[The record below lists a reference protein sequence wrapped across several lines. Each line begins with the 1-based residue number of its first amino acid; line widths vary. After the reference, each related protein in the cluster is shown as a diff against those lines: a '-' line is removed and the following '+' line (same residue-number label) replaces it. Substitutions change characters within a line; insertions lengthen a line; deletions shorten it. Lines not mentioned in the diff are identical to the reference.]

1 MVRLSTTPT
10 IRQGKLQPSPF
21 ILRVYAART
30 QEGWRVMPGGFCRI
44 SDQKDARALSMGE
57 GAQASDVWVIAEKP
71 VEKVSLL
78 AQRDG
83 AKVRRIT
90 GNLPS
95 RAADNLF
102 WLGRYLERAESTL
115 RVVRSLCTSL
125 MDPDAATHS
134 AGETLDKLKGL
145 LADCGAVEEESLGRR
160 VTDVAQSALYD
171 EAAYGSVVSQVR
183 SARRARREPAR
194 APVRRLLE
202 APAQPRSPAEGRDA
216 GRHVGIRGPGAG
228 WRRRCRACL
237 DPVGADPGEHEPRR
251 GWRFLDM
258 GRRVERGVNTSRLM
272 RKLADEDATIDD
284 LDLLLDLIDSQI
296 TYRSRYLEGIS
307 LTPVR
312 DLVMLDPYNPRSV
325 AFQVVALRAHVTALP
340 VLQDDGMPEEP
351 ARLLTRLASEVEVQD
366 AAALDGPKA
375 RNFEHRLLD
384 LSDAITDRYFLQG
397 ANATPTKKLGGL
409 A

>member
-1 MVRLSTTPT
+1 M
-10 IRQGKLQPSPF
+10 
-21 ILRVYAART
+21 
-30 QEGWRVMPGGFCRI
+30 
-44 SDQKDARALSMGE
+44 
-57 GAQASDVWVIAEKP
+57 
-71 VEKVSLL
+71 

-83 AKVRRIT
+83 VRVRRIT

-134 AGETLDKLKGL
+134 AGETLDKLKAL
-145 LADCGAVEEESLGRR
+145 LVDSGAVDKAFLSRR
-160 VTDVAQSALYD
+160 VTDVTRHALYD
-171 EAAYGSVVSQVR
+171 EEAYGSVVSQVR
-183 SARRARREPAR
+183 SARRAAASMRER
-194 APVRRLLE
+194 LSEDFWKRLLRLE
-202 APAQPRSPAEGRDA
+202 ARLKGRLGARLTESASLEKAETALRDLSTLSGLTQENMNRVA
-216 GRHVGIRGPGAG
+216 
-228 WRRRCRACL
+228 
-237 DPVGADPGEHEPRR
+237 

-272 RKLADEDATIDD
+272 RTLADEDATTDD
-284 LDLLLDLIDSQI
+284 LDLLLDLVDSQI
-296 TYRSRYLEGIS
+296 TYRSRYLEAIS

-325 AFQVVALRAHVTALP
+325 AFQVITLKAHIAELPSLR
-340 VLQDDGMPEEP
+340 DDGMPEEP
-351 ARLLTRLASEVEVQD
+351 VRLLTRLASQVEVQD
-366 AAALDGPKA
+366 AATLDGA
-375 RNFEHRLLD
+375 RARAFERMLLD
-384 LSDAITDRYFLQG
+384 LSDSITDRYFLQG